1 VLGLPLWLVN
11 FYIIAPAV
19 FPWFTNANP
28 VVQFLAH
35 TFFFG
40 TALGIYL
47 ERVRP
52 TAVERK

>member
-1 VLGLPLWLVN
+1 MLGLPLWLVN